1 MKILIDAIRQLARY
15 PSAIAG
21 LIIIGTLI
29 GMSFYAVITI
39 PYSEAIKLW
48 QGRDGVWNETPR
60 NAEPKWVNLFPG
72 INLPETF
79 ILNSEDIVSKSLQP
93 LGGGIKKIEK
103 RMEFDFGYDCF
114 PQEMSLFFDAA
125 YDERPP
131 HVFLTWLTPDGREIN
146 LAERRADAPYRISLD
161 RDLAREI
168 GGLAPEVGLFAD
180 PFAEEIVLLQG
191 RYGLQITGWLFEEDS
206 SLDVRLVVFGQVHGI
221 AGTDHMRRDLMV
233 ALLWGAPIALTFG
246 FLAAVG
252 VTAST
257 FIIAAI
263 GVWFGRWV
271 DAVIRWI
278 TQVNIIL
285 PVLPILIIVGT
296 FYSRSIWVMLGV
308 IIALSIFSAGIFV
321 YRAMFLQIKG
331 MPYIEAAKAYGASNF
346 RIIFQYMLPK
356 LVPVLIPAFVM
367 TIPAMVFLEASLAVL
382 GLGDPLL
389 PTWGKVL
396 KDAWVN
402 GALLMGHY
410 YWVLLPSAL
419 LMMTGLGFAMVGYAL
434 DRIFNPRLRES

>member
-48 QGRDGVWNETPR
+48 QGRDGVWNEIPR

-114 PQEMSLFFDAA
+114 PQEMSLFFI
-125 YDERPP
+125 P
-131 HVFLTWLTPDGREIN
+131 
-146 LAERRADAPYRISLD
+146 
-161 RDLAREI
+161 
-168 GGLAPEVGLFAD
+168 
-180 PFAEEIVLLQG
+180 
-191 RYGLQITGWLFEEDS
+191 
-206 SLDVRLVVFGQVHGI
+206 
-221 AGTDHMRRDLMV
+221 
-233 ALLWGAPIALTFG
+233 
-246 FLAAVG
+246 
-252 VTAST
+252 
-257 FIIAAI
+257 
-263 GVWFGRWV
+263 
-271 DAVIRWI
+271 
-278 TQVNIIL
+278 
-285 PVLPILIIVGT
+285 
-296 FYSRSIWVMLGV
+296 
-308 IIALSIFSAGIFV
+308 
-321 YRAMFLQIKG
+321 
-331 MPYIEAAKAYGASNF
+331 SNF

-419 LMMTGLGFAMVGYAL
+419 LMMTGLGFTMVGYAL